1 MSSMHRTPRTRSLR
15 VSSVAAAAGL
25 ATIAGIGTAG
35 SASAADGATWD
46 RVAQCESGGD
56 WSINTGNGFY
66 GGLQFVQ
73 GTWAGFGGL
82 DYAPRADLASRAQ
95 QIAIAENVLA
105 VQGPGAWPVCSVR
118 AGLTAGGSSAPAPAP
133 VEQQAPQPAAEPVE
147 QAAPAQP
154 AAPAAPV
161 EPAAPAAPVEQ
172 AAPAQPA
179 PVQPAPQA
187 APAQPAPQAA
197 EVAQAVAEHV
207 IERGETTSLIAQSYD
222 STVSELV
229 ALNDLADGGRLIYA
243 GDVMLVPAD
252 AVGGGTV
259 TVERGDTLAALAQEH
274 GTTVEALV
282 AANGIADADLIV
294 VGQHLAV
301 G

>member
-1 MSSMHRTPRTRSLR
+1 MKHRTTTTTRTRSFR

-25 ATIAGIGTAG
+25 ATMAGIATSGP
-35 SASAADGATWD
+35 ASAADGATWD
-46 RVAQCESGGD
+46 RVAACESGGD

-73 GTWAGFGGL
+73 STWEGFGGL
-82 DYAPRADLASRAQ
+82 DYAPRADMASRAQ

-133 VEQQAPQPAAEPVE
+133 AEQPAAEQAPEPVQEPVE
-147 QAAPAQP
+147 QTQQSAPAEPAPQQQAPVESAAPQQQAPVEQAPAQP
-154 AAPAAPV
+154 AAPA
-161 EPAAPAAPVEQ
+161 
-172 AAPAQPA
+172 
-179 PVQPAPQA
+179 PQA
-187 APAQPAPQAA
+187 V
-197 EVAQAVAEHV
+197 EVSQEVVEHV
-207 IERGETTSLIAQSYD
+207 IARGETTSLIARDYG

-229 ALNDLADGGRLIYA
+229 ALNDLADGGRLIFA

-252 AVGGGTV
+252 GTAGATI

-274 GTTVEALV
+274 GTTVETLV
-282 AANGIADADLIV
+282 SVNGIADADLIIEGQTLT
-294 VGQHLAV
+294 VG
-301 G
+301 

>member
-1 MSSMHRTPRTRSLR
+1 MKHRTTTTTRTRSFR

-25 ATIAGIGTAG
+25 ATMAGIATSGA
-35 SASAADGATWD
+35 ASAADGATWD
-46 RVAQCESGGD
+46 RVAACESGGD

-73 GTWAGFGGL
+73 STWEGFGGL
-82 DYAPRADLASRAQ
+82 DYAPRADMASRAQ

-133 VEQQAPQPAAEPVE
+133 AEQPAAEQAPEPVQEPVE
-147 QAAPAQP
+147 QTQQSAPAEPAPQQQAPVESAAPQQQAPVEQAPAQP
-154 AAPAAPV
+154 AAPA
-161 EPAAPAAPVEQ
+161 
-172 AAPAQPA
+172 
-179 PVQPAPQA
+179 PQA
-187 APAQPAPQAA
+187 V
-197 EVAQAVAEHV
+197 EVSQEVVEHV
-207 IERGETTSLIAQSYD
+207 IARGETTSLIARDYG

-229 ALNDLADGGRLIYA
+229 ALNDLADGGRLIFA

-252 AVGGGTV
+252 GTAGATI

-274 GTTVEALV
+274 GTTVETLV
-282 AANGIADADLIV
+282 SVNGIADADLIIEGQTLT
-294 VGQHLAV
+294 VG
-301 G
+301 

>member
-1 MSSMHRTPRTRSLR
+1 MKHRTTTTTRTRSFR

-25 ATIAGIGTAG
+25 ATMAGIATSGA
-35 SASAADGATWD
+35 ASAADGATWD
-46 RVAQCESGGD
+46 RVAACESGGD

-73 GTWAGFGGL
+73 STWEGFGGL
-82 DYAPRADLASRAQ
+82 DYAPRADMASRAQ

-133 VEQQAPQPAAEPVE
+133 AEQPAAEQAPEPVQEPVE
-147 QAAPAQP
+147 QTQQSAPVEPAPQQQAPVETAAPQQQAPAEQAPAQP
-154 AAPAAPV
+154 AAPA
-161 EPAAPAAPVEQ
+161 
-172 AAPAQPA
+172 
-179 PVQPAPQA
+179 PQA
-187 APAQPAPQAA
+187 V
-197 EVAQAVAEHV
+197 EVSQEVVEHV
-207 IERGETTSLIAQSYD
+207 IARGETTSLIARDYG

-229 ALNDLADGGRLIYA
+229 ALNDLADGGRLIFA

-252 AVGGGTV
+252 GTAGATI

-274 GTTVEALV
+274 GTTVETLV
-282 AANGIADADLIV
+282 SVNGIADADLIIEGQTLT
-294 VGQHLAV
+294 VG
-301 G
+301 

>member
-1 MSSMHRTPRTRSLR
+1 MKHRTTTTTRTRSFR

-25 ATIAGIGTAG
+25 ATMAGIATSGA
-35 SASAADGATWD
+35 ASAADGATWD
-46 RVAQCESGGD
+46 RVAACESGGD

-73 GTWAGFGGL
+73 STWEGFGGL
-82 DYAPRADLASRAQ
+82 DYAPRADMASRAQ

-133 VEQQAPQPAAEPVE
+133 AEQPAAEQAPEPVQEPVE
-147 QAAPAQP
+147 QTQQSAPAEPAPQQQAPAESAAPQQQAPVEQAPAQP
-154 AAPAAPV
+154 AAPA
-161 EPAAPAAPVEQ
+161 
-172 AAPAQPA
+172 
-179 PVQPAPQA
+179 PQA
-187 APAQPAPQAA
+187 V
-197 EVAQAVAEHV
+197 EVSQDVVEHV
-207 IERGETTSLIAQSYD
+207 IARGETTSLIARDYG

-229 ALNDLADGGRLIYA
+229 ALNDLADGGRLIFA

-252 AVGGGTV
+252 GTAGATI

-274 GTTVEALV
+274 GTTVETLV
-282 AANGIADADLIV
+282 SVNGIADADLIIEGQTLT
-294 VGQHLAV
+294 VG
-301 G
+301 

>member
-1 MSSMHRTPRTRSLR
+1 MKHRTTTTTRTRSFR

-25 ATIAGIGTAG
+25 ATMAGIATSGA
-35 SASAADGATWD
+35 ASAADGATWD
-46 RVAQCESGGD
+46 RVAACESGGD

-73 GTWAGFGGL
+73 STWEGFGGL
-82 DYAPRADLASRAQ
+82 DYAPRADMASRAQ

-133 VEQQAPQPAAEPVE
+133 AEQPAAEQAPEPVQEPVE
-147 QAAPAQP
+147 QTQQSAPAEPAPQQQAPVESAAPQQQAPVEQAPAQP
-154 AAPAAPV
+154 AAPA
-161 EPAAPAAPVEQ
+161 
-172 AAPAQPA
+172 
-179 PVQPAPQA
+179 PQA
-187 APAQPAPQAA
+187 V
-197 EVAQAVAEHV
+197 EVSQEVVEHV
-207 IERGETTSLIAQSYD
+207 IARGETTSLIARDYG

-229 ALNDLADGGRLIYA
+229 ALNDLADGGRLIFA

-252 AVGGGTV
+252 GSAGATI

-274 GTTVEALV
+274 GTTVETLV
-282 AANGIADADLIV
+282 SVNGIADADLIIEGQTLT
-294 VGQHLAV
+294 VG
-301 G
+301 

>member
-1 MSSMHRTPRTRSLR
+1 MKHRTTTTTRTRSFR

-25 ATIAGIGTAG
+25 ATMAGIATSGA
-35 SASAADGATWD
+35 ASAADGATWD
-46 RVAQCESGGD
+46 RVAACESGGD

-73 GTWAGFGGL
+73 STWEGFGGL
-82 DYAPRADLASRAQ
+82 DYAPRADMASRAQ

-133 VEQQAPQPAAEPVE
+133 AEQPAAEQAPEPVQEPVE
-147 QAAPAQP
+147 QTQQSAPAEPAPQQQAPVESAAPQQQAPVEQAPAQP
-154 AAPAAPV
+154 AAPA
-161 EPAAPAAPVEQ
+161 
-172 AAPAQPA
+172 
-179 PVQPAPQA
+179 PQA
-187 APAQPAPQAA
+187 V
-197 EVAQAVAEHV
+197 EVSQDVVEHV
-207 IERGETTSLIAQSYD
+207 IARGETTSLIARDYG

-229 ALNDLADGGRLIYA
+229 ALNDLADGGRLIFA

-252 AVGGGTV
+252 GTAGATI

-274 GTTVEALV
+274 GTTVETLV
-282 AANGIADADLIV
+282 SVNGIADADLIIEGQTLT
-294 VGQHLAV
+294 VG
-301 G
+301 

>member
-1 MSSMHRTPRTRSLR
+1 MKHRTTTTTRTRSFR

-25 ATIAGIGTAG
+25 ATMAGIATSGA
-35 SASAADGATWD
+35 ASAADGATWD
-46 RVAQCESGGD
+46 RVAACESGGD

-73 GTWAGFGGL
+73 STWEGFGGL
-82 DYAPRADLASRAQ
+82 DYAPRADMASRAQ

-133 VEQQAPQPAAEPVE
+133 AEQPAAEQAPEPVQEPVE
-147 QAAPAQP
+147 QTQQSAPVEPAPQQQAPVETAAPQQQAPAEQAPAQP
-154 AAPAAPV
+154 AAPA
-161 EPAAPAAPVEQ
+161 
-172 AAPAQPA
+172 
-179 PVQPAPQA
+179 PQA
-187 APAQPAPQAA
+187 V
-197 EVAQAVAEHV
+197 EVSQDVVEHV
-207 IERGETTSLIAQSYD
+207 IARGETTSLIARDYD

-229 ALNDLADGGRLIYA
+229 ALNDLADGGRLIFA

-252 AVGGGTV
+252 GTAGATI

-274 GTTVEALV
+274 GTTVETLV
-282 AANGIADADLIV
+282 SVNGIADADLIIEGQTLT
-294 VGQHLAV
+294 VG
-301 G
+301 